1 MESLI
6 ADNEWQFCPAEQ
18 SFTPNVANNRFSNWA
33 FWSSSFSS
41 LLGIII
47 AHPGHASL
55 RSLGVAT
62 WGIAA
67 RMCRIGCGEPRLET
81 RLDGAAVIFGFFHR
95 PRPVR
100 TIPFRLVLEC

>member
-1 MESLI
+1 MLLPVWVEKQTPDQKLQMTTSLI
-6 ADNEWQFCPAEQ
+6 GHFGQ
-18 SFTPNVANNRFSNWA
+18 VRF
-33 FWSSSFSS
+33 FS

-47 AHPGHASL
+47 AHLGHASL